1 MASALLQR
9 VAVTARALRAT
20 ASWRTSCVRH
30 LPVCSVDTNMQRSAV
45 PANFNK
51 DLAYLI
57 GTVFKKSPESIFM
70 ILRTD
75 VEMLRYGTD
84 QPTAVIH
91 LSAIGV
97 FDEQRNPAYAKALL
111 EFIVS
116 QLKIPDTRVGL
127 VFHDI
132 TKNDAGHLLYQEMKT
147 AK

>member
-1 MASALLQR
+1 
-9 VAVTARALRAT
+9 
-20 ASWRTSCVRH
+20 
-30 LPVCSVDTNMQRSAV
+30 
-45 PANFNK
+45 
-51 DLAYLI
+51 
-57 GTVFKKSPESIFM
+57 M

-116 QLKIPDTRVGL
+116 QLKIPDTRSVCRHHEL
-127 VFHDI
+127 IMYSYFFES
-132 TKNDAGHLLYQEMKT
+132 LLNL
-147 AK
+147 